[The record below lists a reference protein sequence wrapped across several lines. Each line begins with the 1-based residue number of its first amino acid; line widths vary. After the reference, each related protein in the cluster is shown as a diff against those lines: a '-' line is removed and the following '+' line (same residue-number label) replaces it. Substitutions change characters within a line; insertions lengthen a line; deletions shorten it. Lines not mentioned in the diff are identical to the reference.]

1 MTVIKPKI
9 VAKGAMTMVGVE
21 VRTSNR
27 DEANP
32 TVARIPQ
39 MWKRYLQERLAD
51 RIRDRIDPK
60 ATVAVYRN
68 YESDHT
74 GEYSFLLGA
83 EVWQPGSVPAGMV
96 SFTIEPANYMVFES
110 RGSMPGALIDT
121 WGTILQEFSHSGA
134 RRRAY
139 VADFEIHNADTPSQV
154 AIFIG
159 VR

>member
-1 MTVIKPKI
+1 MTV
-9 VAKGAMTMVGVE
+9 VGIE
-21 VRTSNR
+21 VRTNNR
-27 DEANP
+27 NEANP
-32 TVARIPQ
+32 AVAVIPQ
-39 MWKRYLQERLAD
+39 MWKRYLQERLAEHIPH
-51 RIRDRIDPK
+51 RVDPK

-83 EVWQPGSVPAGMV
+83 EVEQLASMPDTMVACTIAPAD
-96 SFTIEPANYMVFES
+96 YMVFES
-110 RGSMPGALIDT
+110 RGSMPQALIDT
-121 WGTILQEFSHSGA
+121 WGTIWQDFSRRGA

-139 VADFEIHNADTPSQV
+139 LADFEIHNAATPSQV

>member
-1 MTVIKPKI
+1 MTIIKPRI

-21 VRTSNR
+21 VRTNNR
-27 DEANP
+27 NEADP
-32 TVARIPQ
+32 TVAQIPQ
-39 MWKRYLQERLAD
+39 IWKRYLQEGLAG
-51 RIRDRIDPK
+51 RIGNRTDPK

-74 GEYSFLLGA
+74 GEYSYLLGA
-83 EVWQPGSVPAGMV
+83 EVKQPGSVPAGMV

-110 RGSMPGALIDT
+110 RGSMPQALIDT
-121 WGTILQEFSHSGA
+121 WGTIWRDFTPSGA

-139 VADFEIHNADTPSQV
+139 VADFEIHNVNTPAQV